1 MKFRLV
7 FASLTFILYSNIFAQ
22 FSLGLN
28 LEPFSLS
35 SNAGTNEGLSPLS
48 ISASIDYQLDST
60 KSFSFRAGLYGKD
73 IGAGSFSG
81 SNFSLYGRY
90 YFNSSLYLLT
100 CLGIHKNDG
109 IASMG
114 NSITNRKVFLMGFG
128 IGVKLIKSLHI
139 ENILLLPV
147 GNSEFAT
154 ISFFGGN
161 SSLSMKINYLY
172 KLSLGIEFEL

>member
-1 MKFRLV
+1 MNIKLF
-7 FASLTFILYSNIFAQ
+7 FFSIILLIYSNLSAQ
-22 FSLGLN
+22 FSLGIN

-48 ISASIDYQLDST
+48 LSASLDYQLDSV

-73 IGAGSFSG
+73 IGTGIFRG

-90 YFNSSLYLLT
+90 HFNGTLYLLT
-100 CLGIHKNDG
+100 CLGLHKNDG
-109 IASMG
+109 SGSMAS
-114 NSITNRKVFLMGFG
+114 SVTNRKVFLVGVG
-128 IGVKLIKSLHI
+128 VGVKLIKSLHI
-139 ENILLLPV
+139 ENLLLLPV

-154 ISFFGGN
+154 ISFFGSN

-172 KLSLGIEFEL
+172 KLSFGIEFEL